1 MESNDMEDEKPTE
14 PDDDALDQVADAWA
28 SVLIDVHNKLK
39 EQANAKT
46 DDDSADFDTEKDGDD
61 DQS

>member
-1 MESNDMEDEKPTE
+1 MESNVMEDEKPTK

-39 EQANAKT
+39 EQANART
-46 DDDSADFDTEKDGDD
+46 DDDSVDVDTEKDGDD

>member
-1 MESNDMEDEKPTE
+1 MEPKVMENEKPAE
-14 PDDDALDQVADAWA
+14 SDDDALDQVADAWA

-39 EQANAKT
+39 EQANART
-46 DDDSADFDTEKDGDD
+46 DDDSAAVDTEKDGDD